1 MIKEGSDM
9 KTRYVILLAF
19 LNFIF
24 SSTIFQL
31 LRINGT
37 LFNTCII
44 ISVILAALSTK
55 ENAIVFALISG
66 ALQDVFLGRI
76 LGVNFIL
83 YGLIVY
89 VTIRLVEV
97 MFKGNFITPLFLVV
111 LGTFIYHFGFYIMM
125 FFLQS
130 TIPLALLY
138 SKIMTEVLIN
148 SIIGFIIYAHTFK
161 KVHGYKLGDFNA

>member
-1 MIKEGSDM
+1 M

-19 LNFIF
+19 VNFIF
-24 SSTIFQL
+24 SSTLFQL

-37 LFNTCII
+37 LFNSCII

-55 ENAIVFALISG
+55 ENAIIFALISG

-83 YGLIVY
+83 YALIVY
-89 VTIRLVEV
+89 LTIQLIEV
-97 MFKGNFITPLFLVV
+97 MFKGNFITPIFLLFM
-111 LGTFIYHFGFYIMM
+111 GTFVYHFGFYVLM

-138 SKIMTEVLIN
+138 SKIVTEILLN
-148 SIIGFIIYAHTFK
+148 SILGFIVYAYAFK

>member
-1 MIKEGSDM
+1 M

-19 LNFIF
+19 VNFIF
-24 SSTIFQL
+24 SSTLFQL
-31 LRINGT
+31 FRINGT

-44 ISVILAALSTK
+44 ISVVLAALSTE

-83 YGLIVY
+83 YALVVY
-89 VTIRLVEV
+89 ITIRLVDV

-111 LGTFIYHFGFYIMM
+111 LSTFIYHIGFYIMM

-130 TIPLALLY
+130 TIPLTLLY
-138 SKIMTEVLIN
+138 SKIITEVLIN
-148 SIIGFIIYAHTFK
+148 SIIGFIIYAYTFK

>member
-1 MIKEGSDM
+1 M
-9 KTRYVILLAF
+9 KTRFVILIAF
-19 LNFIF
+19 VNFIL
-24 SSTIFQL
+24 SGTIFQL

-37 LFNTCII
+37 LFNSCII
-44 ISVILAALSTK
+44 ISVVLAALSTK
-55 ENAIVFALISG
+55 EHAITFALISG

-83 YGLIVY
+83 YALIVY
-89 VTIRLVEV
+89 ITIRLVDI
-97 MFKGNFITPLFLVV
+97 MFKGNFITPIFLVI
-111 LGTFIYHFGFYIMM
+111 LSTFFYHIGFYIIM

-148 SIIGFIIYAHTFK
+148 SVLGFIIYARIFK
-161 KVHGYKLGDFNA
+161 NVHGYKLGDFNA